1 MNNSTLSNEK
11 NGENEKLM
19 SGQNQSRD
27 RLNTLTLKDREFS
40 PNIKVNRHD
49 GNDHTILSLEVSNT
63 NDLLRQSADTEV
75 RKNTTLYKEN
85 QLKQG
90 QKSTNTVVP

>member
-49 GNDHTILSLEVSNT
+49 GNDPTILSLEVSNT
-63 NDLLRQSADTEV
+63 NDLLRQSADTEL
-75 RKNTTLYKEN
+75 RKNTTLFKEN